1 MAKNIEVENQVIN
14 IIGNGTSI
22 KGDIKAGGDMRIDGT
37 LVGSINA
44 KGKVVIGATG
54 SVDGEIIC
62 QSADFS
68 GNLQGKITVTELLAM
83 KASAQILG
91 DIITGK
97 LSVEP
102 GAKFTGTCKMTDP
115 LHKHVAAPLVTDEKT
130 KNPAE

>member
-37 LVGSINA
+37 LIGSINA

-102 GAKFTGTCKMTDP
+102 GAKFTGTCKMTDAS
-115 LHKHVAAPLVTDEKT
+115 HKHVTVPLVTDEKT
-130 KNPAE
+130 KNPA